1 MNTLRVIGQQQQMRG
16 LFVVLSPHPP
26 KWSHIA
32 SVTAVVVLSC
42 WACPA
47 KSTVLHLMD
56 GWVDGRML
64 LMNYIIIITKWFIE
78 LRILSQIGLWLA
90 GWLFVVQVVIDC
102 YVRLAGLT
110 WLTRWPS
117 SIQLNGN
124 TTTSPPHLWLGLL
137 LAGWLIKRVC
147 LTDWLTACVCGVHS
161 SVE

>member
-90 GWLFVVQVVIDC
+90 GWLFVVVFSDTSC
-102 YVRLAGLT
+102 GSGGDRLLCTIGRLDLT
-110 WLTRWPS
+110 HS
-117 SIQLNGN
+117 
-124 TTTSPPHLWLGLL
+124 
-137 LAGWLIKRVC
+137 LAII
-147 LTDWLTACVCGVHS
+147 H
-161 SVE
+161 SVERKYYNFSSTFVAGPASSWLAD